1 MNSPERPRG
10 GNRDRSPPTVWSELG
25 RYGGHGLT
33 IGIATALFA
42 WLGWLLDGRL
52 HTEPLFVLLGTFVGF
67 AAGFYSMMRQ
77 LSGGGRGKPEA
88 DAKRDADPG

>member
-1 MNSPERPRG
+1 MNPPAGRRG

-42 WLGWLLDGRL
+42 WLGTLLDGRL
-52 HTEPLFVLLGTFVGF
+52 HTEPLFVLLGAFGGF
-67 AAGFYSMMRQ
+67 AAGFYSMMRHLTGAGQ
-77 LSGGGRGKPEA
+77 SEPEA
-88 DAKRDADPG
+88 DANRDEDPG

>member
-1 MNSPERPRG
+1 MNPPAGPRS

-52 HTEPLFVLLGTFVGF
+52 HTEPLFVLLGAFVGF
-67 AAGFYSMMRQ
+67 GAGFYSMMRH
-77 LSGGGRGKPEA
+77 LSAVGGDKPEVGPNRDQ
-88 DAKRDADPG
+88 DAE